1 MSPIASSTTTPL
13 LEVLPRESP
22 KASAASTPQATSK
35 EHDEA
40 GGAKTHLPPTFA
52 EVQAGL
58 DRPVV
63 NRHRPTTL
71 IPVVT
76 TLTAPVPSAI
86 AQAGHDTK
94 ESGQPMGGVA
104 ALATRSDATDLLPAP
119 PTPPGA
125 PMVQNLGNV
134 AAQTRIVTPEDVG
147 GQAQAAASTTKPV
160 AVVSSASEAQAVAV
174 VLPPQVPLGKDRQIG
189 VAIPTSL
196 PGRGGEEVGASLAPL
211 SPATSVSRAP
221 VMGDGLPRPV
231 SRSSSAAAPLPA
243 SGRSNQGSQTLGI
256 RWSLSAAPLPASG
269 RSNQEVNAKA
279 ETNAYS
285 GSQLVDGQSRVVHQ
299 PAQVGPLV
307 EMNGASPL
315 QRLDMAPPPSVPV
328 AGATGEAVASS
339 PLGQLGNIVAQV
351 VREGNLPRTITI
363 ALEPKEL
370 GQLQLQVTSNG
381 GEIQV
386 HIQIADPLTRGIV
399 SQQLSDLTNTL
410 QRDLG
415 FGGQQTGGQGEP
427 SQSSSSDGVPMLGA
441 TPGAHIAA
449 GAQTAVVTHSLVD
462 VRL

>member
-13 LEVLPRESP
+13 LELLPQESP
-22 KASAASTPQATSK
+22 KASATSTPQATSK

-63 NRHRPTTL
+63 NRRRPTPP
-71 IPVVT
+71 IPIAT

-94 ESGQPMGGVA
+94 KSGQPTGGVA
-104 ALATRSDATDLLPAP
+104 ALAKRSNATDLLPTP
-119 PTPPGA
+119 PTPSSA
-125 PMVQNLGNV
+125 PMLPNAEKEPVQ
-134 AAQTRIVTPEDVG
+134 ARIATQTDVS
-147 GQAQAAASTTKPV
+147 GQAQAAVSATKAI
-160 AVVSSASEAQAVAV
+160 AVVSSASEAQTVAV
-174 VLPPQVPLGKDRQIG
+174 IPPQVPLGKDRQ
-189 VAIPTSL
+189 VSAATPTSL
-196 PGRGGEEVGASLAPL
+196 PGRGGKDVSASTASLASLP
-211 SPATSVSRAP
+211 PPTSVSRAR
-221 VMGDGLPRPV
+221 VMGEGLPRPV
-231 SRSSSAAAPLPA
+231 SRSSPPAAPLPV
-243 SGRSNQGSQTLGI
+243 SDL
-256 RWSLSAAPLPASG
+256 
-269 RSNQEVNAKA
+269 SNQEVNAKSGA
-279 ETNAYS
+279 HAYS
-285 GSQLVDGQSRVVHQ
+285 GAQLVAGESRVAHQ
-299 PAQVGPLV
+299 PAQVGPIV

-386 HIQIADPLTRGIV
+386 HIQVADPLTRGIV
-399 SQQLSDLTNTL
+399 SQQLSDLTNKL

-415 FGGQQTGGQGEP
+415 FGGQQTGGHGEP
-427 SQSSSSDGVPMLGA
+427 SESSSSDGVPMLGA

-449 GAQTAVVTHSLVD
+449 GTQTAVVTRSLVD